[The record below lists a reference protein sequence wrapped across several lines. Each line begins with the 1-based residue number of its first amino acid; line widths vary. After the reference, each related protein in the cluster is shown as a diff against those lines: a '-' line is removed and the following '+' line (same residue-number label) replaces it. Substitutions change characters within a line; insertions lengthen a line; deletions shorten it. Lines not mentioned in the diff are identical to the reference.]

1 MLKYQ
6 FKFLYDQDMTSLLS
20 HFQDNDTQLSF
31 IPLLLQ
37 QPFHNQTYP

>member
-6 FKFLYDQDMTSLLS
+6 FKHIHGQDMASLLS
-20 HFQDNDTQLSF
+20 HFQDNDTQLSL
-31 IPLLLQ
+31 IPLLLR